1 MMKRI
6 ALLVVFAMLIGTT
19 PIYAASASNTTTIT
33 NTTLNQQIQGKEQ
46 QLSQG
51 VKNQIKSL
59 RGQIKSLR
67 DQIQQNRQQMLSLFT
82 QNKNLKKQLN
92 STGNNTTIQTQ
103 ISQNRAKMLNLRS
116 DNKNLRSEI
125 KDLHQQIK
133 SLL

>member
-1 MMKRI
+1 MDLKDKQINSMYKKLFKEKTI
-6 ALLVVFAMLIGTT
+6 ANAKDKELIS
-19 PIYAASASNTTTIT
+19 PRN
-33 NTTLNQQIQGKEQ
+33 
-46 QLSQG
+46 SQG
-51 VKNQIKSL
+51 QIHDFSTL
-59 RGQIKSLR
+59 PIHFTLV
-67 DQIQQNRQQMLSLFT
+67 IYLVNLFHLLY
-82 QNKNLKKQLN
+82 LKKQLN

>member
-1 MMKRI
+1 
-6 ALLVVFAMLIGTT
+6 
-19 PIYAASASNTTTIT
+19 
-33 NTTLNQQIQGKEQ
+33 
-46 QLSQG
+46 
-51 VKNQIKSL
+51 
-59 RGQIKSLR
+59 
-67 DQIQQNRQQMLSLFT
+67 MLSLFT